1 VNRKVFLLT
10 ALLLIPLDSFI
21 SAEEE
26 DFGFGFAGSDTE
38 ETGAAGGGGG
48 PGGAAVKL
56 GGAVSAEIQVFPG
69 DIAEGEGET
78 ADRIKALELGNIFS
92 GDLQFG
98 AAGSNADGFIK
109 IKLTPNFQDPAKI
122 LFLDEAYVRGFFG
135 NFSIEGGLRKLTWG
149 KADSFGP
156 LDVVNPLD
164 YSDLSD
170 MTDFLDIKI
179 ARPLIHASYNTG
191 LFSKVEAV
199 FVPWF
204 AGTKFASSGRWV
216 PREMTDKVGRVKDS
230 TIALAPSE
238 LPELKDAIEKTN
250 LDLTGPDTLGL
261 EYAQG
266 GLRFT
271 TTLGP
276 VDFGVQYYSG
286 ILNRPAFVLR
296 KNWDTAYKAALED
309 AGRAKAGFAAF
320 GEDPQTAVTVAQG
333 AVNQAQGGLNASQA
347 ALNQA
352 QGVVVEK
359 GAQLTANPALAAN
372 PVFMAE
378 LNAAQNALNAAASA
392 YQGALTNYG
401 SAATSYGTVLSS
413 VQQYQTAMGSVTNS
427 LSEDNLYEMA
437 YNRYHQ
443 IGIDYAQVILG
454 FNMRAELAVNI
465 TNDLAGDDGLVYNP
479 ALLWSLGFDRNIPV
493 VGINANVQVNE
504 SIRLFHNKI
513 GDDPLFD
520 IEAGK
525 KLTSTRATVKL
536 SKLFFRDE
544 LELSVAAIWGIEDGD
559 CYIIPAVAWTRG
571 DMALKVLGGIFLGNE
586 EGELG
591 QYRDNYFVK
600 TVLSY
605 SF

>member
-1 VNRKVFLLT
+1 MTRKVFLLT
-10 ALLLIPLDSFI
+10 TLLLISMGFFL
-21 SAEEE
+21 SAEED
-26 DFGFGFAGSDTE
+26 DFGFGFDDSDTE
-38 ETGAAGGGGG
+38 GTDAAEGGGVS
-48 PGGAAVKL
+48 GGAAVRL
-56 GGAVSAEIQVFPG
+56 GGVVSAEIQVFPG

-78 ADRIKALELGNIFS
+78 ADLIKALELGNIFS
-92 GDLQFG
+92 GDLQLS

-109 IKLTPNFQDPAKI
+109 IKLVPNFQDPAKI
-122 LFLDEAYVRGFFG
+122 LSLDEAYVRGFFG
-135 NFSIEGGLRKLTWG
+135 NFTIEGGLRKLSWG

-170 MTDFLDIKI
+170 MTDLMKIKI
-179 ARPLIHASYNTG
+179 ARPMLHASYNAG
-191 LFSKVEAV
+191 VFSKVEAV

-216 PREMTDKVGRVKDS
+216 PREMTDKVGKVKDS
-230 TIALAPSE
+230 AIAFVPSE
-238 LPELKDAIEKTN
+238 LPELQDAIEGTN
-250 LDLTGPDTLGL
+250 LDLTGPDTLSL

-276 VDFGVQYYSG
+276 VDFGVQYYTG

-296 KNWDTAYKAALED
+296 KNWDTAYRAALEE

-333 AVNQAQGGLNASQA
+333 AVNQAQGSLNAAQG

-352 QGVVVEK
+352 QGVFAAK
-359 GAQLTANPALAAN
+359 TAQLASNPGNLA
-372 PVFMAE
+372 FQAE
-378 LNAAQNALNAAASA
+378 FAAAQNALNAAASV

-401 SAATSYGTVLSS
+401 SAATSYGTVLTSI
-413 VQQYQTAMGSVTNS
+413 QQYQTAMGSVTHA
-427 LSEDNLYEMA
+427 LSEDNLYEIA

-443 IGIDYAQVILG
+443 IGIDYAQVIAG
-454 FNMRAELAVNI
+454 FNLRAELAVNI

-479 ALLWSLGFDRNIPV
+479 AILWSLGFDRNIPV

-520 IEAGK
+520 IESGK

-536 SKLFFRDE
+536 SKSFFRDE
-544 LELSVAAIWGIEDGD
+544 LELSVAAIWGIEDRD
-559 CYIIPAVAWTRG
+559 CYIIPALVWTRG
-571 DMALKVLGGIFLGNE
+571 DMALEVSGGIFLGNE